1 MSKLKTKLLIIM
13 MRAIRRIQ
21 IEGITAK
28 GHSKT
33 EQDAACG
40 YSAIFILIRG
50 TKKTT
55 TAQIARAAG
64 MSPTSFFA
72 AFENKG
78 SVASDADTDHV

>member
-1 MSKLKTKLLIIM
+1 MSKLKTKLLIIIL
-13 MRAIRRIQ
+13 RLIRRIQ

-40 YSAIFILIRG
+40 YSVILDQG
-50 TKKTT
+50 YEKTT

-72 AFENKG
+72 AFEIRKRCF
-78 SVASDADTDHV
+78 